1 MVSKLHPSI
10 FDHRRLVP
18 RGATVVGV
26 FDRAVRELFF
36 LERPHLKPGDPA
48 VERDLRAFIRQSDVR
63 ARWVYYPWSHTAVCV
78 LPEDLYF
85 KVRTARNRNL
95 ITEREQQSFRRAIVG
110 VAGLSVGSAVVSA
123 LVISG
128 GPKILKIADFDVVEL
143 SNLNRI
149 KANLTDVGS
158 NKAVVAARAVWELDP
173 FADVRIWERGLD
185 KRNLREFI
193 LGEPRLG
200 VFIDEMDNLSL
211 KMSARILCKKH
222 KIPVVM
228 ATDNGDS
235 VLVDVERFD
244 REPDRPIVHG
254 RVESREAR
262 GLGRKG
268 FKAWLRL
275 AMKIIGPRFMTERHQ
290 ESLLEVGRT
299 LLRPPQLGTTA
310 SLAGSAVAFVVRRIA
325 NKQPMPSGRY
335 AFGLEEK
342 LIRGYDSARQ
352 KALRRNKTKK
362 FVREFLKGVV

>member
-1 MVSKLHPSI
+1 MAKQLRPSI
-10 FDHRRLVP
+10 VDRRRAVP
-18 RGATVVGV
+18 RGATVVDT
-26 FDRAVRELFF
+26 FSRAVRELFF
-36 LERPHLKPGDPA
+36 LEHPQRASGGPA
-48 VERDLRAFIRQSDVR
+48 GERELRAFIRQSGIR
-63 ARWVYYPWSHTAVCV
+63 ARWVYYPWSHTAVRV

-95 ITEREQQSFRRAIVG
+95 ITEREQQNFRSAIVG
-110 VAGLSVGSAVVSA
+110 VAGLSVGSAVLSA

-158 NKAVVAARAVWELDP
+158 KKAVVAARAVWELDP

-185 KRNLREFI
+185 GRSLREFI
-193 LGEPRLG
+193 LGEPRLE
-200 VFIDEMDNLSL
+200 VFIDEMDNLPL
-211 KMSARILCKKH
+211 KISARFLCKKH

-244 REPDRPIVHG
+244 LEPGRPIVHG
-254 RVESREAR
+254 MVARREAR
-262 GLGRKG
+262 GLDRKD

-290 ESLLEVGRT
+290 ESILEVGRT

-310 SLAGSAVAFVVRRIA
+310 SFAGSAVAFVVRRIA
-325 NKQPMPSGRY
+325 NTQSMPSGRY

-342 LIRGYDSARQ
+342 LIRGYGSAQQ
-352 KALRRNKTKK
+352 KALRRDKTKR
-362 FVREFLKGVV
+362 FVRKFLEGVV